1 RLARHPGYLLNGT
14 FRDPTSDALQK
25 FTNIGTIIGDQA
37 ETYPVYMT
45 IYDQMIK
52 SFEVIPQNTSTAI
65 SVSTYENR
73 NYRILIQYPFN
84 WTVQESKSSGELI
97 NVATFVSPTGP
108 DSDPTAEVSI
118 YLDKLHNLTTTLNNY
133 AHFVAF
139 ADYENRPSYF
149 HATAS

>member
-1 RLARHPGYLLNGT
+1 
-14 FRDPTSDALQK
+14 
-25 FTNIGTIIGDQA
+25 
-37 ETYPVYMT
+37 MT